1 MYRKSIKKSEQK
13 EFENFLLPYGG
24 KLRSDNRWVLLAKE
38 IPWEAIEKKYA
49 SQFKENGAPAKSV
62 RIALGSLI
70 IQTRLS
76 LTDVETVQQIRENVY
91 MQYFLGYDGY
101 RVMNSHLIHHY
112 WYIFGSV

>member
-76 LTDVETVQQIRENVY
+76 LTDVGLSSRYVKMCTCNIFWVITDTV
-91 MQYFLGYDGY
+91 MH
-101 RVMNSHLIHHY
+101 SHLIHHY